1 VQPGYYVDH
10 SSLNCVVS
18 GAPSSCPVQTSQT
31 SGTTHPTG
39 WHDPVL
45 TTWTTRSRA
54 ETHRQHGGSPRK
66 EGVRATFDM
75 SHVTCIN
82 NNSLQEDDPNE
93 PQYVSTYT
101 VITPSGCI

>member
-1 VQPGYYVDH
+1 
-10 SSLNCVVS
+10 
-18 GAPSSCPVQTSQT
+18 
-31 SGTTHPTG
+31 
-39 WHDPVL
+39 
-45 TTWTTRSRA
+45 
-54 ETHRQHGGSPRK
+54 
-66 EGVRATFDM
+66 VRATFDM